1 MMRFLIV
8 ILISL
13 SQLLGKETNVQEIKL
28 SGLITDGNQ
37 EISGMD
43 WYQDRLFLLPEN
55 LGGFLFA
62 IPKIEILNSIK
73 SNDKMSITPKQTR
86 FITPDYKNLINGFD
100 GFEAI
105 AFNGNKVFIS
115 IEAEHNEKMNSYI
128 VWGEIDPSTLE
139 IKIEQDHLKWV
150 DTPIQIDNFS
160 FESLLVYGDDILMI
174 YEANGSNI
182 QQDVQQVVFS
192 PSSGKI
198 SFMDFTNI
206 EYRITDAT
214 KINKNSKFWSINYFW
229 PGDKKKLA
237 PGQDKI
243 LNNVKQGRSH
253 SKSNQVERL
262 IEFEIKS
269 SGISISDTEPI
280 QLVLEPD
287 MSRNWEALARLD
299 NIGLLIA
306 TDKYP
311 RMILGYVAFK

>member
-1 MMRFLIV
+1 MMRFLII

-73 SNDKMSITPKQTR
+73 SNEKMSITPKQTR

-229 PGDKKKLA
+229 PGDKKKLT

-243 LNNVKQGRSH
+243 LNNVKQGKSH

-311 RMILGYVAFK
+311 RMILGYVAFE

>member
-1 MMRFLIV
+1 MMRFLII

-73 SNDKMSITPKQTR
+73 SNEKVSITPKQTR

-115 IEAEHNEKMNSYI
+115 IEAEHNRKMNSYI
-128 VWGEIDPSTLE
+128 AWGEIDPSTLE
-139 IKIEQDHLKWV
+139 IKIEQEHLKWV

-174 YEANGSNI
+174 YEANGSNL

-192 PSSGKI
+192 PLGEKI

-214 KINKNSKFWSINYFW
+214 QIDKNSKFWSINYFW
-229 PGDKKKLA
+229 PGDEKQLT

-243 LNNVKQGRSH
+243 LNNIKQGRSH
-253 SKSNQVERL
+253 SESSQVERL
-262 IEFEIKS
+262 IEFEITT

-280 QLVLEPD
+280 QLVLESD
-287 MSRNWEALARLD
+287 VSRNWEALARLD
-299 NIGLLIA
+299 NKGLLIA

-311 RMILGYVAFK
+311 RMILAYVAFE

>member
-1 MMRFLIV
+1 MMRFLII

-73 SNDKMSITPKQTR
+73 SNEKMSITPKQTR

-229 PGDKKKLA
+229 PGDKKKLT

>member
-1 MMRFLIV
+1 MMRFLII

-73 SNDKMSITPKQTR
+73 SNEKMSITPKQTR

-229 PGDKKKLA
+229 PGDKKKLT

-243 LNNVKQGRSH
+243 LNNIKQGRSH

>member
-1 MMRFLIV
+1 MMRFLII

-73 SNDKMSITPKQTR
+73 LNEKMSITPKQTR

-139 IKIEQDHLKWV
+139 IKIEQNHLKWV

-229 PGDKKKLA
+229 PGDKKKLT

-243 LNNVKQGRSH
+243 LNNVKQGKSH

-311 RMILGYVAFK
+311 RMILGYVAFE

>member
-1 MMRFLIV
+1 MMRFLII

-229 PGDKKKLA
+229 PGDKKKLT

-311 RMILGYVAFK
+311 RMILGYVAFE

>member
-1 MMRFLIV
+1 MRFLII

-73 SNDKMSITPKQTR
+73 SNEKISITPKQTR

-229 PGDKKKLA
+229 PGDKKKLT

-311 RMILGYVAFK
+311 RMILGYVAFE